1 MAKKDRALVRLGK
14 NLRAAR
20 EAKGW
25 SQEEL
30 AYRCGLHRTYIGG
43 IERAEYNV
51 TILTLLRV
59 TKALGIGPTDAIHG
73 IP

>member
-1 MAKKDRALVRLGK
+1 MAKKDRALVRLGR
-14 NLRAAR
+14 NLREAR

-25 SQEEL
+25 SQEQL
-30 AYRCGLHRTYIGG
+30 AYRCGVHRTYIGG

-59 TKALGIGPTDAIHG
+59 TRALGIKLNDAIKAVG
-73 IP
+73 